1 MPIRNSKDLY
11 GTVFIAKSK
20 DALFLV
26 DLDSKLKLEK
36 GLIHQLEKNYEHEF

>member
-11 GTVFIAKSK
+11 GSVFIAKSK

-26 DLDSKLKLEK
+26 DLDSKSTLEK
-36 GLIHQLEKNYEHEF
+36 GLICEFEKNYEHEF